1 MFDLIITIIL
11 TATIFCAIIA
21 VCTYA
26 IMKNPDKG
34 CTGDCEN
41 CSFPEC
47 SEEEKEIM
55 NRLYRDSNT
64 DAEEES

>member
-1 MFDLIITIIL
+1 MDLIITIIL
-11 TATIFCAIIA
+11 TATIFCTIIA
-21 VCTYA
+21 VFTYA
-26 IMKNPDKG
+26 LINNPDKG

-55 NRLYRDSNT
+55 SRIYKNST
-64 DAEEES
+64 CAEKED